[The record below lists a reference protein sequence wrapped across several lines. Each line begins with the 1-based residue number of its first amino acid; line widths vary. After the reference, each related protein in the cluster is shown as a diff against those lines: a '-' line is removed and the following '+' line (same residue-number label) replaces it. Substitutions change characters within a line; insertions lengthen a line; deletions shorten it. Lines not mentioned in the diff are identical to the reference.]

1 MLESGHPATSSRD
14 PNDPLFLL
22 HSIILDPDCLEPGLR
37 LLAMDRVPDR
47 QAYLAWG
54 LDRCDRPVLL
64 YVARGVVHRRDLR
77 EAVVPLAHAL
87 YGQRSREFGD
97 AQTGRVLAVAAAY
110 SSDLLS
116 GCPTVLDDWT
126 LELVLCRSGT
136 DDVTEDDVTG
146 QEEAGLDEPRVAR
159 LSAEEVESLVGSWV

>member
-1 MLESGHPATSSRD
+1 MLESRHPATSSRD
-14 PNDPLFLL
+14 PNNPLFLL

-64 YVARGVVHRRDLR
+64 YVARGVVRRRDLR

-136 DDVTEDDVTG
+136 DDVTG

>member
-1 MLESGHPATSSRD
+1 MLESRHPTTSSRD
-14 PNDPLFLL
+14 LNDPLFLL

-64 YVARGVVHRRDLR
+64 YVAGGVVGRRDLR

-97 AQTGRVLAVAAAY
+97 ARTGRVLAVAAAY

-116 GCPTVLDDWT
+116 GCPTVMDDWT
-126 LELVLCRSGT
+126 LELMLCRSGT
-136 DDVTEDDVTG
+136 DEVTE